1 MAETKQE
8 RPRMITLLTVL
19 LLLETLLILF
29 LGLNLLTDHWTFL
42 FSWPVFREEMQQAYF
57 MVISTPGE
65 MEGDEILFYNV
76 IAFAVLTISAGSTL
90 ISGLSFRSGGAVSW
104 IMGLLGQIGL
114 LMTGIGLYFIYRPS
128 QAYWLLVAGILMV
141 LYLNYEDVRQWF
153 LQSEQMAQE
162 ELND

>member
-1 MAETKQE
+1 MDETKQE

-42 FSWPVFREEMQQAYF
+42 FSWPVFWEEMQQAYF
-57 MVISTPGE
+57 LVVSTPGE
-65 MEGDEILFYNV
+65 MASDEILFYHV
-76 IAFAVLTISAGSTL
+76 IAFAVLTISAGLTL
-90 ISGLSFRSGGAVSW
+90 ISGLSFNRGGAVPW
-104 IMGLLGQIGL
+104 IMSLLGQIAL
-114 LMTGIGLYFIYRPS
+114 LVTGIGLYFIDRPS

-141 LYLNYEDVRQWF
+141 LYLNYGEVRQWF
-153 LQSEQMAQE
+153 LQAELLTQE